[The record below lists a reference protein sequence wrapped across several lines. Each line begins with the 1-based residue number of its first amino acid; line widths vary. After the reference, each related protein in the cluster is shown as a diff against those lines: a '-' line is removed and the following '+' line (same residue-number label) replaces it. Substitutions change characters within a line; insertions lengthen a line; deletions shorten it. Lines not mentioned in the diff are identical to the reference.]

1 MEDLWPDFEFE
12 SSMTPKEILLTQ
24 ADFFSKITLKSA
36 E

>member
-24 ADFFSKITLKSA
+24 ADFFGKKSA
-36 E
+36 